1 MLNIGVVISSG
12 GNVHHCG
19 ERRFERGV
27 SRALAGDLRE
37 DGGEVTGIA
46 DLI

>member
-1 MLNIGVVISSG
+1 MLNNGVVISSG

-27 SRALAGDLRE
+27 SRALAREIRE

-46 DLI
+46 DVI